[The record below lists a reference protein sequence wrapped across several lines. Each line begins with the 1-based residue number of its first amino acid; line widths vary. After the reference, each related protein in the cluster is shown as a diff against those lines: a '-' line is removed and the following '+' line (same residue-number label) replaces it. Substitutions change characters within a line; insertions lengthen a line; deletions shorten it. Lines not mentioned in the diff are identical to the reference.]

1 MLQKQLKG
9 KRKNISEKMNSKNLL
24 RLNKLIAF
32 LLSILG
38 FTTAC
43 TDNFRMEYGV
53 PRADFIVK
61 GSVLS
66 ETDNSPLRNIRLIF
80 RDTTNQY
87 ISDTT
92 FTDINGSYL
101 VEMSNFPKDQK
112 LKLNLQD
119 VDGATNGEF
128 NSQETTVEFKNPQF
142 TNGDKHWYSGKVEQ
156 ELIVKMKPKP

>member
-1 MLQKQLKG
+1 
-9 KRKNISEKMNSKNLL
+9 
-24 RLNKLIAF
+24 
-32 LLSILG
+32 
-38 FTTAC
+38 
-43 TDNFRMEYGV
+43 MEYGV

-66 ETDNSPLRNIRLIF
+66 ETDNRPLKNIRLIF

-92 FTDINGSYL
+92 FTDINGTYL

-128 NSQETTVEFKNPQF
+128 NSLETIVEFKNPQF